1 MPLIGT
7 TNEEKI
13 WNYLK
18 LKGFSDCGVAGLMGN
33 LYAESGLRP
42 NNLQNTYEGKL
53 GMADAE
59 YTELVDKGSYKN
71 FGNDRA
77 GYGLAQWTYPTRK
90 AALLAYAES
99 CGKSIGDL
107 EMQLEFLLKE
117 LTSYGLLS
125 KLKAAST
132 VLEASNIILL
142 EFEKPASMNT
152 AETQAKRAEY
162 GQKYFNKYA
171 GAQKGS
177 DKPMAK
183 LTPNTIYTVN
193 GVKINEKIIPDGTR
207 WKDAAKAQKAGFSA
221 GALYKSQKKLSGTG
235 HAKNVTIHN
244 TNDLPDVYDDGEQ
257 YTRATYNQNMNS
269 SRVHFFV
276 DDTGGWQNLK
286 AGTGMTSSD
295 PVGAAEVSW
304 HSGDGSVADGGNM
317 TSLSIEIIMNESAEH
332 DKIARDNG
340 ARLAAWLL
348 WKNNLT
354 IDKLVTHTYWVN
366 KSAGK
371 KFADVDEQCCNPVPG
386 KKWCPTYIFGSS
398 NKTTAM
404 KNWKAFKALVKS
416 YLDALNGG
424 AAPTTTTKPEGTPS
438 QASAF
443 IPRLTRPEAGNKY
456 YITKASGGYSSA
468 VKGSPTDALCDV
480 LANCVGYAY
489 GRFNEIVGEGAC
501 KYLSPVNAENFMQYK
516 GELEVGTEPQLGAC
530 MVWQKG
536 STLKGA
542 DGAGHVAIVEKVI
555 SATEV
560 VTSESGWK
568 ASKPFWT
575 QTRKKGTGNWGQGTG
590 YKFLGFIYNPAKC
603 CRGTAPVSKP
613 VTTTPTT
620 TMKKATEAA
629 KSLKK
634 SLAGTYVVTA
644 ESGLHLRAG
653 AGTNKASMTLLP
665 KGTKVQNYGYYTE
678 INGVAWLYIQVT
690 YRGVRYTGFSSGAY
704 LSKT

>member
-18 LKGFSDCGVAGLMGN
+18 SKGLSDYGVAGLMGN

-77 GYGLAQWTYPTRK
+77 GYGLAQWTHPDRK
-90 AALLAYAES
+90 PKLLAYAKAT
-99 CGKSIGDL
+99 GRSIGDL

-117 LTSYGLLS
+117 LAESFKSVLSVLKTAVSVQDASDIVLLKFECPADQS
-125 KLKAAST
+125 KERQK
-132 VLEASNIILL
+132 E
-142 EFEKPASMNT
+142 
-152 AETQAKRAEY
+152 RAGY
-162 GQKYFNKYA
+162 GQKYFDKYVK
-171 GAQKGS
+171 KGS
-177 DKPMAK
+177 EGPVAK
-183 LTPNTIYTVN
+183 LTPNAVYTVN
-193 GVKINEKIIPDGTR
+193 GVTINEKIIPDGTR
-207 WKDAAKAQKAGFSA
+207 WQDATKAKKAGFSA
-221 GALYKSQKKLSGTG
+221 GALYKSQKKLCGTG
-235 HAKNVTIHN
+235 RAGNVTIHN
-244 TNDLPDVYDDGEQ
+244 TNDFPNVNDDGEQ
-257 YTRATYNQNMNS
+257 YTRATFNQNMNS

-286 AGTGMTSSD
+286 AGTGMVPSD

-317 TSLSIEIIMNESAEH
+317 TSLSIEIIMNESPEH

-348 WKNNLT
+348 WKNGLT

-371 KFADVDEQCCNPVPG
+371 KFSDVDEQCCNPISG

-424 AAPTTTTKPEGTPS
+424 SAPTTSTKPEGTLS

-443 IPRLTRPEAGNKY
+443 VPRLTRPEAGNKY

-516 GELEVGTEPQLGAC
+516 GELEVGTEPRLGAC

-536 STLKGA
+536 STLKGT

-603 CRGTAPVSKP
+603 CRGTVPVSKP
-613 VTTTPTT
+613 TTATPTT

-653 AGTNKASMTLLP
+653 AGTNKASMILLP

>member
-18 LKGFSDCGVAGLMGN
+18 SKGLSDCGVAGLMGN

-90 AALLAYAES
+90 AALLTYAKN

-117 LTSYGLLS
+117 LTSYGLFN
-125 KLKAAST
+125 KLKTVST

-152 AETQAKRAEY
+152 AATQAKRAEY
-162 GQKYFNKYA
+162 GQKYFDKYV
-171 GAQKGS
+171 QKGS
-177 DKPMAK
+177 ADHMAK
-183 LTPNTIYTVN
+183 LTPNTTYTVN
-193 GVKINEKIIPDGTR
+193 GVKISEKIIPDGTR
-207 WKDAAKAQKAGFSA
+207 WQDTTKAKKAGFSA
-221 GALYKSQKKLSGTG
+221 GALYKSQKKLSGT
-235 HAKNVTIHN
+235 
-244 TNDLPDVYDDGEQ
+244 
-257 YTRATYNQNMNS
+257 RATFNQNMNS

-286 AGTGMTSSD
+286 AGTGMVPSD

-317 TSLSIEIIMNESAEH
+317 TSLSIEIIMNESPEH

-348 WKNNLT
+348 WKNGLT

-371 KFADVDEQCCNPVPG
+371 KFADVDEQCCNPISG

-398 NKTTAM
+398 NKTSAM

-424 AAPTTTTKPEGTPS
+424 AASVTTTKPENTPS

-443 IPRLTRPEAGNKY
+443 VPRLTRPEAGNKY

-501 KYLSPVNAENFMQYK
+501 KYLSPVNAENFIQYK

-536 STLKGA
+536 STLKGT

-603 CRGTAPVSKP
+603 CQGTAPVSKP
-613 VTTTPTT
+613 TTTPAT

-653 AGTNKASMTLLP
+653 AGTNKASMILLP